1 MAKKSPATKRLARA
15 NRVNARALTEPQRRA
30 VITAFVDD
38 LEAVVAGGKF
48 RARRRFP
55 DPFIETEPDEHGDIN
70 GERATH
76 RLTPAGQQL
85 ARVVSLLSGGIK
97 GASMGRAAKV
107 VLGMMRPRTA

>member
-1 MAKKSPATKRLARA
+1 MAKQSSATKRPARA

-38 LEAVVAGGKF
+38 LEAVVASGKF
-48 RARRRFP
+48 RARRRYP
-55 DPFIETEPDEHGDIN
+55 DPFMETEPDEQGDVN
-70 GERATH
+70 GERARH
-76 RLTPAGQQL
+76 RLTPAGLQL
-85 ARVVSLLSGGIK
+85 ARVVSLLSARIQ